1 MDEINAREIPS
12 ICFVCVLSNLSTPP
26 QQEEGTV
33 FLHKFSEN
41 TFFLKI
47 IEAIVVGCNKQ
58 GLRSKGRLHIKY
70 VVNVF

>member
-1 MDEINAREIPS
+1 M
-12 ICFVCVLSNLSTPP
+12 CVLSNLSTPP

-47 IEAIVVGCNKQ
+47 IEAIVVGFNKE
-58 GLRSKGRLHIKY
+58 GLRSKGRLHIK
-70 VVNVF
+70 